1 MGINSATMKFR
12 DDLVKLVNESGL
24 PMCNIEMVMSNV
36 LSAVRV
42 SLASAIESENKAEE
56 KEAVKNEQSV

>member
-12 DDLVKLVNESGL
+12 DDLVKFVNESGL
-24 PMCNIEMVMSNV
+24 PMCNIELVMSNV

-42 SLASAIESENKAEE
+42 SLANAIESEKKEEE
-56 KEAVKNEQSV
+56 KEVAKNE